1 MTESETTNK
10 RKRCPGGGRKPIL
23 DEADRK
29 FLSDF
34 ATEHPYS
41 TLPELQAELAKK
53 TGKKVSPSTIDNALK
68 EMGFQRIKRK
78 KASSAPA
85 PQTPPRYTEEHRR
98 EPGPGKYPS
107 SLTDAEWKVVKGV
120 LDEVSDNRG
129 RKPIHA
135 PRLMMDAVFYLVRT
149 GCQWRMLPKDFPP
162 WKAVW
167 SRFRTLRNNGNLERL
182 YDAIHALWRKAAE
195 RNEQP
200 TAGIIDSQAVPT
212 TEKGGLQATTQARKS
227 RGASAI

>member
-120 LDEVSDNRG
+120 LDEVQR
-129 RKPIHA
+129 
-135 PRLMMDAVFYLVRT
+135 
-149 GCQWRMLPKDFPP
+149 Q
-162 WKAVW
+162 
-167 SRFRTLRNNGNLERL
+167 SR
-182 YDAIHALWRKAAE
+182 
-195 RNEQP
+195 
-200 TAGIIDSQAVPT
+200 
-212 TEKGGLQATTQARKS
+212 TQADPCPS
-227 RGASAI
+227 TDDGRGFLPCANWLPVADAPQGFPSVEGGVEPVPNSAQ